1 MILGSDPGPSPRQAR
16 CALLDRDSLRFG
28 TFSLRFTHEESE
40 AQRSLVCLPRVVQQG
55 HLVTD
60 TPTQGWATAKV
71 ILVFVSAMN
80 SECGCVHLSLKAL
93 TRFSLD

>member
-1 MILGSDPGPSPRQAR
+1 MILGADSGPSPLQAR
-16 CALLDRDSLRFG
+16 CALSDRESLRFG
-28 TFSLRFTHEESE
+28 AFSLRFTHEQSE
-40 AQRSLVCLPRVVQQG
+40 AQRNLLCLPRVVQQG

-80 SECGCVHLSLKAL
+80 SECGHVSFLYL
-93 TRFSLD
+93 